1 MKKTKEVKKADKLS
15 ANQYIALAMFSV
27 ALAVLIYGVPALTL
41 MDNLFPAVI
50 VCIACFVTMAI
61 TVFKGGLTD
70 VSGE

>member
-1 MKKTKEVKKADKLS
+1 MSKSK
-15 ANQYIALAMFSV
+15 YISLAILTA
-27 ALAVLIYGVPALTL
+27 ALAVLIYGVPALTV

-50 VCIACFVTMAI
+50 VCIACIVTMAI